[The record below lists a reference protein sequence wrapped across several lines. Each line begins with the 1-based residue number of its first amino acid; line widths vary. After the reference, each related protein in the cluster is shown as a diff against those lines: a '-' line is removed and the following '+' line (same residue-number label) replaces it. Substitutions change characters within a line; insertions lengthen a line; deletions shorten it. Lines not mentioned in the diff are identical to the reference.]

1 MEDITLTKSKQ
12 DLLTTSI
19 GLCIQGTVGN
29 VMNIG
34 NTDHEAICKKTR
46 LQYDNHGVEFRVFT
60 KTSLLWTANT
70 HIQSDMYVPGICCT

>member
-1 MEDITLTKSKQ
+1 MEYITLTKSKH
-12 DLLTTSI
+12 DLPLTLTTFI

-60 KTSLLWTANT
+60 KT
-70 HIQSDMYVPGICCT
+70 